1 MLMGPIVKG
10 QVSNTEPAVSKFQ
23 SDINNGEKYLS
34 GPVVHV
40 VVLIISNITEFGILD
55 KSVS

>member
-1 MLMGPIVKG
+1 MSLLSPHIDGVPPLKTKKKN
-10 QVSNTEPAVSKFQ
+10 SEPAVSKFQ

-40 VVLIISNITEFGILD
+40 VVLITSNITEF
-55 KSVS
+55 